1 MTSTGKPLLLPL
13 MLIFSGLALV
23 FIPALSGFETH
34 GLLLP
39 VASIILT
46 LLGAALLAYK
56 LKNLYIQPLKHIHEW
71 ADKIHGGEFS
81 AQIDEMPG
89 TNAGNLISELNR
101 FGREYDALAHNVDEM
116 VHIQT
121 QSLAQKTRSLEIL
134 YEVAARLNTSKSLDE
149 LLHLSLNT
157 LMEIV
162 HARAGSIRLLT
173 KDNKLELV
181 ASCGLENDIVENYQ
195 LVSTDTCLVGDA
207 ITEAE
212 ILRQHDPRQYNIK
225 PARPLFK
232 GEPLEMISV
241 PLQHHD
247 ENLGIC
253 KLFIDTPNIIKRKD
267 INDLLTSI
275 GQHLGIAIE
284 KARLDAESQRYS
296 IIQERTLL
304 ANELHDSLAQTFAS
318 LRFQIRM
325 LDNTLQGVGDKS
337 ALEEIE
343 VIESGLDHANK
354 ELRELMSHFRIRM
367 DERGLVPAL
376 EDIIS
381 NFSKDTGIATFFQNK
396 CENLTLPPD
405 YEMQILRII
414 QEALANIRKHSKA
427 QTTRVLISCDGSG
440 AYRVLVEDDGIGIS
454 HSAHTGDT
462 GNAEHIGRSVMLDR
476 AKQLNAELHI
486 DSEPGE
492 GTQLI
497 LTFRYPEPV
506 VI

>member
-1 MTSTGKPLLLPL
+1 MFPLLV
-13 MLIFSGLALV
+13 ILAGVSVIL
-23 FIPALSGFETH
+23 IPALV
-34 GLLLP
+34 GLDLP
-39 VASIILT
+39 ILYISIISTVLS
-46 LLGAALLAYK
+46 LSGVALLVFK
-56 LKNLYIQPLKHIHEW
+56 LNGLYILPLKRIHEW
-71 ADKIHGGEFS
+71 ADKIHGGDFS
-81 AQIDEMPG
+81 AQIEEIPNSN
-89 TNAGNLISELNR
+89 TGNLISELNR
-101 FGREYDALAHNVDEM
+101 FGREYDALSHNVDKM

-121 QSLAQKTRSLEIL
+121 QTLAQKTRSLEIL
-134 YEVAARLNTSKSLDE
+134 YEVAARLNTSRNLNE
-149 LLHLSLNT
+149 LLQLSLKT

-181 ASCGLENDIVENYQ
+181 ASIGLENDIVENYQ
-195 LVSTDTCLVGDA
+195 VVSPDTCLVGNA
-207 ITEAE
+207 MSEAD
-212 ILRQHDPRQYNIK
+212 ILKQHDPKQYNIK

-232 GEPLEMISV
+232 GEPLEMVAV

-354 ELRELMSHFRIRM
+354 ELRELMAHFRIRM
-367 DERGLVPAL
+367 DERGLIPAL
-376 EDIIS
+376 EDIIA

-396 CENLTLPPD
+396 CENLVLPPE
-405 YEMQILRII
+405 YEVQILRII
-414 QEALANIRKHSKA
+414 QEALTNIRKHSKA
-427 QTTRVLISCDGSG
+427 HTTRILINCDGSG
-440 AYRVLVEDDGIGIS
+440 GYRILVEDDGIGIS
-454 HSAHTGDT
+454 HNMQSDDSSG
-462 GNAEHIGRSVMLDR
+462 GEHIGRSVMLER
-476 AKQLNAELHI
+476 AKQLNADLSIE
-486 DSEPGE
+486 SEPGE

-497 LTFRYPEPV
+497 LTFRYPEPAV
-506 VI
+506 N